1 MAAKMMPGGP
11 VADAVFADLVPR
23 SEKLIANGHTP
34 GLGTIL
40 VGDDGASAR
49 YVGMKMEK
57 ARGARVVGAAP
68 APARRR
74 DAGRRARRGARVQRR
89 PARRRL
95 PHPAPHAAADRL
107 RRRAAGDGSRQG
119 RRRHAPGEHG
129 PPRADDAGAG
139 AGDAR
144 GHRGAARVLRDPGR
158 RARGVHPR
166 PRHHARSSARAAALA
181 EARRPP
187 TPRSPWCTPASPTG
201 PSTRRGPA
209 SSSPPRACPA
219 SCSPSTSRPGAVVV
233 GGGVRYEGRKLLP
246 DVDEACEEVAG
257 AITPRVGGVGPT
269 TIAMLFRN
277 AIEAAERNVRRPAPE
292 PARSDA
298 RMSRA
303 RPAAGPAAADGVPAL
318 RRAGRADRRRAAVTA
333 T

>member
-57 ARGARVVGAAP
+57 ARELGWSAPHQHLPETATQADVLAAVQ
-68 APARRR
+68 
-74 DAGRRARRGARVQRR
+74 RVQRR

-95 PHPAPHAAADRL
+95 PHPAPDAAADRL
-107 RRRAAGDGSRQG
+107 RRRAARHGPRQG

-129 PPRADDAGAG
+129 SPGADDARAG
-139 AGDAR
+139 AR
-144 GHRGAARVLRDPGR
+144 
-158 RARGVHPR
+158 
-166 PRHHARSSARAAALA
+166 
-181 EARRPP
+181 ARRPASRRCSRSTRSRSPATRSASSAAAPRSVGRSRCCSRRSGRRP
-187 TPRSPWCTPASPTG
+187 TPRSPWCTPACPTG
-201 PSTRRGPA
+201 PSTRAGPT
-209 SSSPPRACPA
+209 SSSPPPACPA
-219 SCSPSTSRPGAVVV
+219 SSSPSTSRPARVVV
-233 GGGVRYEGRKLLP
+233 GGGVRYEGRRLLP

-277 AIEAAERNVRRPAPE
+277 AVEAAERDDAARRQT
-292 PARSDA
+292 
-298 RMSRA
+298 
-303 RPAAGPAAADGVPAL
+303 GTV
-318 RRAGRADRRRAAVTA
+318 
-333 T
+333 